1 MKKTINGKPAVLGL
15 LLLSLLGCASVGD
28 YARPD
33 QGMAADYRGAA
44 EGDSSRTAGNS
55 TSNLPYREFFNDPAL
70 LALIDSAMVH
80 NSDLL
85 LAVKNIEY
93 ASLSLQQSRLGVL
106 PTLSIQ
112 GRVSTSRP
120 SDNGGNPLPEGTG
133 SAEDYTLSAVT
144 SWEADVWG
152 KIRSRKKSALAE
164 YLRTKEA
171 GKAVRTRLVS
181 DVAQGFYNLLMLDEQ
196 LDMTKKSRA
205 LADTTLSMMKLQYEA
220 GLVTSLAV
228 EQQEAVRLER
238 ISSVAG
244 LERLVAAQENALS
257 VLTGAMPD
265 SVERRRGLAA
275 QTFSVVPSPG
285 VPAGLLSNR
294 PDVKAAELA
303 LMREHANAGVAAAS
317 LYPSFTITAEA
328 GLDALEASDWFSF
341 PGSLFSFVSGGVLQ
355 PIFQQGK
362 LRTAYRQAMVE
373 RDRQE
378 IVFRRKVL
386 DAVRE
391 VSDALVAMEKLE
403 TRLQAAQKRQ
413 QVLDASVANATLL
426 FKSGMADYL
435 DVVTAQEKSLDAGIT
450 LADIRRQRLDAATEL
465 YRAVGGGWH

>member
-1 MKKTINGKPAVLGL
+1 MKKTINGKSAIPGL

-33 QGMAADYRGAA
+33 QKMPADYRGAA
-44 EGDSSRTAGNS
+44 EGDSSRTSGIS
-55 TSNLPYREFFNDPAL
+55 SSNLPYREFFEDPAL
-70 LALIDSAMVH
+70 LALIDSSMAH

-93 ASLSLQQSRLGVL
+93 ASLALRQSRLGLL
-106 PTLSIQ
+106 PTLSLQ
-112 GRVSTSRP
+112 GSVSTSRP
-120 SDNGGNPLPEGTG
+120 SDNASNPLPEGTE
-133 SAEDYTLSAVT
+133 SVEDYSLSAAT

-181 DVAQGFYNLLMLDEQ
+181 EVAQGFYNLLMLDEQ
-196 LDMTKKSRA
+196 LDMTKKSQA
-205 LADTTLSMMKLQYEA
+205 LADTTLAMMKLQYEA

-244 LERLVAAQENALS
+244 LERLVSAQENALS
-257 VLTGAMPD
+257 VLAGAMPD
-265 SVERRRGLAA
+265 SVARHRGLAA
-275 QTFSVVPSPG
+275 QAFSVLPAPG

-294 PDVKAAELA
+294 PDVKDAELA
-303 LMREHANAGVAAAS
+303 LMREHANAKVAAAS

-328 GLDALEASDWFSF
+328 GIEALEASDWFSF

-355 PIFQQGK
+355 PVFQQGK
-362 LRTAYRQAMVE
+362 LRTAYNQARVE
-373 RDRQE
+373 RDRRE
-378 IVFRRKVL
+378 IVFRRTLL

-391 VSDALVAMEKLE
+391 VSDALVAIEKLE
-403 TRLQAAQKRQ
+403 TRLLAADKRQ

-435 DVVTAQEKSLDAGIT
+435 DVVTAQEKSLEAGVT
-450 LADIRRQRLDAATEL
+450 LADIRRQRLEAVTEL